1 MSIIENNEDLG
12 VLRFIT
18 AGSVDDGKS
27 TLIGRLLYDSKAVLS
42 DQLSALSR
50 AKNKRTAGDE
60 LDLALLTDG
69 LEAEREQGITIDVAY
84 RYFATAKRKFIIA
97 DTPGHEQYT
106 RNMVTGASTAHAAII
121 LIDATRVTFDA
132 GAAQLLPQTKRHSAI
147 VKLLDLQHVIVAI
160 NKMDLVDYSETRF
173 NEIRDAYVKLAQQLG
188 LADVRFVPVSALKG
202 DNIVAASER
211 MPWYAGEPL
220 LNVLETLPVETQ
232 AHDALR
238 FPVQWVA
245 RQDGSSADDFRG
257 YMGRIEAGEVKV
269 GDEIVVLPSN
279 RTATIA
285 EIIAP
290 VPGGTAAV
298 ERAFAGQAVTIRLA
312 EDVDVSR
319 GDTFVPRAQGVEPA
333 KKLEADLCWF
343 DETPLSSQRKYLL
356 KQTTNTVFTKIG
368 AVKQVLDVHTLSHAT
383 DRHELK
389 MNDIG
394 RVALTLQKP
403 IVCDT
408 YDAHPGTGAF
418 VLIDE
423 ATHHTVAAGM
433 IRAFSA

>member
-1 MSIIENNEDLG
+1 MSIIENTEDLG

-50 AKNKRTAGDE
+50 AKNKRTVGDE

-121 LIDATRVTFDA
+121 LIDATRVA
-132 GAAQLLPQTKRHSAI
+132 VENGVAELLPQTKRHSAI
-147 VKLLDLQHVIVAI
+147 VKLLALQHVIVAI
-160 NKMDLVDYSETRF
+160 NKMDLVDYSEARF
-173 NEIRDAYVKLAQQLG
+173 NEIRDAYVALAKQLG
-188 LADVRFVPVSALKG
+188 LTDVRFVPVSALKG
-202 DNIVAASER
+202 DNIVGASER

-220 LNVLETLPVETQ
+220 LDVLESLPVATQ

-257 YMGRIEAGEVKV
+257 YMGRIESGEVKV
-269 GDEIVVLPSN
+269 GDAIVVLPSN
-279 RTATIA
+279 RTATVA

-298 ERAFAGQAVTIRLA
+298 AHAFAGQTVTIRLG

-319 GDTFVPRAQGVEPA
+319 GDMFVTAAEPVAPA

-343 DETPLSSQRKYLL
+343 DDVPLSPQRKYLL
-356 KQTTNTVFTKIG
+356 KQTTSTVFAKIG
-368 AVKQVLDVHTLSHAT
+368 AVKEVLDVHTLSHAT
-383 DRHELK
+383 DRQDLK

>member
-1 MSIIENNEDLG
+1 MSIIENHEDLG

-50 AKNKRTAGDE
+50 AKNKRTVGDE

-121 LIDATRVTFDA
+121 LIDATRVTVE
-132 GAAQLLPQTKRHSAI
+132 GGVTQLLPQTKRHSAI
-147 VKLLDLQHVIVAI
+147 VKLLGLQHVIVAI
-160 NKMDLVDYSETRF
+160 NKMDLVEYSEATF
-173 NEIRDAYVKLAQQLG
+173 DLIRDAYVALADQLG
-188 LADVRFVPVSALKG
+188 LAGVRFVPVSALKG
-202 DNIVAASER
+202 DNIVTLSDS
-211 MPWYAGEPL
+211 MPWYSGEPL
-220 LNVLETLPVETQ
+220 LDLLETLPV
-232 AHDALR
+232 AVDGGAALR

-257 YMGRIEAGEVKV
+257 YMGRVEAGEVRV
-269 GDEIVVLPSN
+269 GDEIAVLPSG
-279 RTATIA
+279 RTATVA

-298 ERAFAGQAVTIRLA
+298 ESSVAGQTVTIRLG

-319 GDTFVPRAQGVEPA
+319 GDVFVPNAQRIEPA

-343 DETPLSSQRKYLL
+343 DEMPLSPQRKYLL
-356 KQTTNTVFTKIG
+356 KQTTNMVFTKIG
-368 AVKQVLDVHTLSHAT
+368 AVRQVLDVHTLSQAT
-383 DRHELK
+383 DRLDLK

-433 IRAFSA
+433 IRAYSA